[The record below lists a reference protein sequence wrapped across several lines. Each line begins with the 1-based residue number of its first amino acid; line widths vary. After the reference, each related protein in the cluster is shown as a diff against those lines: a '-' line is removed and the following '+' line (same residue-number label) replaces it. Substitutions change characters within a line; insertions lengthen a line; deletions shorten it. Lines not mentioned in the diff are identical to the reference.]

1 MKRYRP
7 NYMLM
12 VLDACLVTLSFYF
25 AYWMRFEGNIPA
37 RYMSEFKQLLPLQI
51 VCTLVSCFFMRS
63 YNKLWLY
70 ADPTDR
76 IAHILG
82 CFIGFGLVM
91 LIVYLFQLPVRSA
104 KIFLL
109 AFLCIAGTTSM
120 SRFMYRY
127 MLLARKKKKHREE
140 RRNGR
145 RDGKESRRLLIYGAG
160 HRRCGADRLHPPR
173 AGQCGP
179 HRLSHRRRPGQSR
192 AQRPRRTRAGDGQ
205 SADRHRIAQVHR
217 YDHHRHFPPRRA
229 SRCAAS
235 SPFASLPAVK
245 CAGCSA

>member
-12 VLDACLVTLSFYF
+12 VLDACLFTLSFYF

-120 SRFMYRY
+120 SQMCI
-127 MLLARKKKKHREE
+127 
-140 RRNGR
+140 
-145 RDGKESRRLLIYGAG
+145 RDSWN
-160 HRRCGADRLHPPR
+160 
-173 AGQCGP
+173 
-179 HRLSHRRRPGQSR
+179 
-192 AQRPRRTRAGDGQ
+192 
-205 SADRHRIAQVHR
+205 
-217 YDHHRHFPPRRA
+217 
-229 SRCAAS
+229 AAS
-235 SPFASLPAVK
+235 TSLA
-245 CAGCSA
+245 CSALSMALTPQTTTIPTALTPSTGLIL